1 MQPRNITITLTYIGQ
16 TLAKLPNIMKTNATS
31 DTGAENR
38 PWLQTLCQCKKIWEQ
53 ILRE

>member
-1 MQPRNITITLTYIGQ
+1 MQLQ
-16 TLAKLPNIMKTNATS
+16 TA
-31 DTGAENR
+31 GAENR